1 MKKIIFCLG
10 IGFLFTHEMDAM
22 LNNEWRVMP
31 LTSWLSNESGQK
43 IFLLA
48 HIPLFAVLAAL
59 IASSNETI
67 RNRTQVVISAFLAI
81 HGVLHVAFM
90 SQQQYK
96 FESIESNLL
105 IFGGAVCGAI
115 FLFLNQ
121 RRGTIIT

>member
-1 MKKIIFCLG
+1 VKKIIFCLG

>member
-1 MKKIIFCLG
+1 
-10 IGFLFTHEMDAM
+10 
-22 LNNEWRVMP
+22 MP

>member
-10 IGFLFTHEMDAM
+10 IGCLFTHEMDAM
-22 LNNEWRVMP
+22 LNYEWRVLP
-31 LTSWLSNESGQK
+31 LTSWLSDESGQR

-48 HIPLFAVLAAL
+48 HIPLFAVLTAL

-67 RNRTQVVISAFLAI
+67 RNRTQVLISAFLVI

-105 IFGGAVCGAI
+105 IFGGAICGAI
-115 FLFLNQ
+115 YLFLNQ
-121 RRGTIIT
+121 KRGTEMP